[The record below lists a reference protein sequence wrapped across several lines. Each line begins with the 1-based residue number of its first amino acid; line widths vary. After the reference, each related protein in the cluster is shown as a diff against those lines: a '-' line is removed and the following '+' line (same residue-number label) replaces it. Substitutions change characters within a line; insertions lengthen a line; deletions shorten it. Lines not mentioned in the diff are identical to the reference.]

1 VEGTAP
7 VTIST
12 YLRYIQWP
20 WALAFAIVL
29 PVVTAWLV
37 SWGIRARRTRLARLG
52 TPSMIARLAPSI
64 TQQRTWSTALR
75 AALATLLLGL
85 ALAGPRWGVEQTVVK
100 QQGVDVVLALDAS
113 LSMLATDER
122 PSRLQ
127 AMKQEIDRLR
137 DLSPGDRFALLAFAG
152 RSYILT
158 PLTVD
163 NSALDLFLQNLD
175 PSIVGQGGSSL
186 ASALRQATNLLA
198 LNKSQGDKAIILM
211 SDGEGFDNP
220 DEVLAE
226 ARRAR
231 EMGFTIVTVGFG
243 TPEGSTIPIV
253 ENRVVTQKRDENG
266 NIVVTH
272 YDPALLKAIADE
284 AKGTFIEA
292 RIGDKAGKIRA
303 ALNNLHA
310 NPRSVV
316 SGENLGIQFQWF
328 VLAALLLLTLD
339 TFLQTRRRRRRAVAA
354 AATTATM
361 LLLTASCRPAERDK
375 PAIALY
381 NTGTGL
387 LLRDS
392 LAPALPPLTRASD
405 SKDLEVRHHSRF
417 NLGLDY
423 LIQGRRAK
431 KDSTDAPLDSALYR
445 YKQILEVAIADSDA
459 RWNYELALRQKK
471 GGGGG
476 GGGAG
481 GGGGGGQ
488 GQTKSPSPAPSQN
501 QSPAPKPVP
510 GMTPQQAEAVLNAAE
525 DKETDVQGKRQ
536 KKNVPTPPR
545 GKDW

>member
-1 VEGTAP
+1 MEGTAP

-64 TQQRTWSTALR
+64 TQQRTWSAALR

-113 LSMLATDER
+113 LSMLATDEK

-220 DEVLAE
+220 GEALAE

-253 ENRVVTQKRDENG
+253 ENRVVTQKRDESG

-272 YDPALLKAIADE
+272 YDPALLKSIADE
-284 AKGTFIEA
+284 GKGTFIDA
-292 RIGDKAGKIRA
+292 RTRDKAGKIRA

-339 TFLQTRRRRRRAVAA
+339 TFLQTRRRRRGAVAA

-381 NTGTGL
+381 DTGTSL

-392 LAPALPPLTRASD
+392 LVPAIPPLTRASD
-405 SKDLEVRHHSRF
+405 SKDPEVRHHARF

-423 LIQGRRAK
+423 LTEGLRPK
-431 KDSTDAPLDSALYR
+431 KDSAQAPLDSALYR
-445 YKQILEVAIADSDA
+445 YKQILEVAVADSDA
-459 RWNYELALRQKK
+459 RWNYELALRRNT

-476 GGGAG
+476 GGGKS
-481 GGGGGGQ
+481 
-488 GQTKSPSPAPSQN
+488 QTPSPSPAPSQN

>member
-1 VEGTAP
+1 MNLT
-7 VTIST
+7 T
-12 YLRYIQWP
+12 YLKYIQWP

-29 PVVTAWLV
+29 PVLTAWLV
-37 SWGIRARRTRLARLG
+37 GWGIRVRRERLSRLG

-64 TQQRTWSTALR
+64 TPQRTWSAASR
-75 AALATLLLGL
+75 AALAALFLGL
-85 ALAGPRWGVEQTVVK
+85 ALAGPRWGVEQNVVK

-113 LSMLATDER
+113 LSMLATDEK

-127 AMKQEIDRLR
+127 AMKQAINRLR
-137 DLSPGDRFALLAFAG
+137 DLSPGDRFGLLAFAG

-186 ASALRQATNLLA
+186 ASAIRQATNLLA
-198 LNKSQGDKAIILM
+198 LNKSQGDKAIVLM

-226 ARRAR
+226 AKRAHD
-231 EMGFTIVTVGFG
+231 MGFTVITIGFG
-243 TPEGSTIPIV
+243 TTEGSTIPIV

-272 YDPALLKAIADE
+272 YDPTLLKSIADE
-284 AKGTFIEA
+284 AKGVFVDA
-292 RIGDKAGKIRA
+292 RTPDKAGKVRQ
-303 ALNNLHA
+303 ALNALHA
-310 NPRSVV
+310 NPRSLV
-316 SGENLGIQFQWF
+316 SGENLGVQFQWF
-328 VLAALLLLTLD
+328 VLAALLLLTID
-339 TFLQTRRRRRRAVAA
+339 TFLQTRRRRNRAIAA

-361 LLLTASCRPAERDK
+361 LLLTASCRPAARDK
-375 PAIALY
+375 PAIELY
-381 NTGTGL
+381 NTGTQL

-392 LAPALPPLTRASD
+392 LASALPPLTRASD
-405 SKDLEVRHHSRF
+405 SNDPEVRHHARF

-423 LIQGRRAK
+423 LVQGRRAK
-431 KDSTDAPLDSALYR
+431 DSADVPLDSALYR
-445 YKQILEVAIADSDA
+445 YKQILEVAVADSDA

-476 GGGAG
+476 DGGGGG

-488 GQTKSPSPAPSQN
+488 GKSQSPSPAQSQN
-501 QSPAPKPVP
+501 QAPAPKPVP

>member
-1 VEGTAP
+1 
-7 VTIST
+7 VTLTS

-37 SWGIRARRTRLARLG
+37 GWGIRARRERLSRLG

-64 TQQRTWSTALR
+64 TPRRIWSAASR
-75 AALATLLLGL
+75 AALAALFLGL
-85 ALAGPRWGVEQTVVK
+85 AVAGPRWGVEQNVVK
-100 QQGVDVVLALDAS
+100 QEGVDVVLALDAS
-113 LSMLATDER
+113 LSMLATDEK

-127 AMKQEIDRLR
+127 AMKQEINRLR

-186 ASALRQATNLLA
+186 ASAIRQATNLLA

-220 DEVLAE
+220 EEVLAE
-226 ARRAR
+226 AQRAH
-231 EMGFTIVTVGFG
+231 ELGFTIITVGFG
-243 TPEGSTIPIV
+243 TTEGSTIPIV

-272 YDPALLKAIADE
+272 YDPTLLKAIAD
-284 AKGTFIEA
+284 AGKGVFVDA
-292 RIGDKAGKIRA
+292 RTPDKAGKVRQ
-303 ALNNLHA
+303 ALNTLHA
-310 NPRSVV
+310 NPRSLV
-316 SGENLGIQFQWF
+316 SGENLGVQFQWF
-328 VLAALLLLTLD
+328 VLAALLLLTID
-339 TFLQTRRRRRRAVAA
+339 TFLQTRRRRNRAVAA

-361 LLLTASCRPAERDK
+361 LLLTASCRPTARDK
-375 PAIALY
+375 PAIELY
-381 NTGTGL
+381 NTGTRL

-405 SKDLEVRHHSRF
+405 SKDPEVRHHARF

-423 LIQGRRAK
+423 LLQGRRAK
-431 KDSTDAPLDSALYR
+431 DSADVPLDSALYR
-445 YKQILEVAIADSDA
+445 YKQILEVAVADSDA

-476 GGGAG
+476 GGG
-481 GGGGGGQ
+481 GQ
-488 GQTKSPSPAPSQN
+488 GKSQSPSPAQSQN
-501 QSPAPKPVP
+501 QAPAPKPVP

>member
-1 VEGTAP
+1 MTTLMRFV
-7 VTIST
+7 
-12 YLRYIQWP
+12 QWP
-20 WALAFAIVL
+20 WALPLALILAA
-29 PVVTAWLV
+29 VTGWLV
-37 SWGIRARRTRLARLG
+37 RWGVRARTERLSRLG

-64 TQQRTWSTALR
+64 TPHRGWTRVFR

-85 ALAGPRWGVEQTVVK
+85 AFAGPRWGVEQTVVK

-127 AMKQEIDRLR
+127 AMKQVINRLR

-198 LNKSQGDKAIILM
+198 LNKTPGDRAIVLM

-231 EMGFTIVTVGFG
+231 EMGISVITVGYG
-243 TPEGSTIPIV
+243 TTQGSTIPVV
-253 ENRVVTQKRDENG
+253 ENRLVTQKRDENG
-266 NIVVTH
+266 NVVVTH
-272 YDPALLKAIADE
+272 YDPQLLKQIADE
-284 AKGTFIEA
+284 AKGVFVDA
-292 RIGDKAGKIRA
+292 RTPDKAGRVRQ
-303 ALNNLHA
+303 ALNNLRA

-316 SGENLGIQFQWF
+316 SGENLGVQYQWF
-328 VLAALLLLTLD
+328 VLAALLLLGAD
-339 TFLQTRRRRRRAVAA
+339 TYSQTRRRRRRAVAA

-361 LLLTASCRPAERDK
+361 LLLTASCRRAPERDK
-375 PAIALY
+375 SAIALY
-381 NTGTGL
+381 NTGTTL
-387 LLRDS
+387 LKRDS
-392 LAPALPPLTRASD
+392 LKPALPPLTKAAD
-405 SKDLEVRHHSRF
+405 SKDPEVRHHARF

-423 LIQGRRAK
+423 LVQGRRAK
-431 KDSTDAPLDSALYR
+431 DSADAPLDSALFR
-445 YKQILEVAIADSDA
+445 YKQILEVAVADSDA

-476 GGGAG
+476 GVG
-481 GGGGGGQ
+481 GGGGGG
-488 GQTKSPSPAPSQN
+488 GGKSANPSPSPAQSQN
-501 QSPAPKPVP
+501 QAPAPKPVP

-525 DKETDVQGKRQ
+525 DQETDVQGKRQ

>member
-1 VEGTAP
+1 MEGTAAM
-7 VTIST
+7 TM
-12 YLRYIQWP
+12 LLQFIQWP
-20 WALAFAIVL
+20 WALPLAIVL
-29 PVVTAWLV
+29 PLVTAWLV
-37 SWGIRARRTRLARLG
+37 RWGLRARAQRLQRLG

-64 TQQRTWSTALR
+64 KTDHPWTRIART
-75 AALATLLLGL
+75 ALATLLLAI
-85 ALAGPRWGVEQTVVK
+85 ALTGPRWGVEQTVVK

-113 LSMLATDER
+113 TSMLATDER
-122 PSRLQ
+122 PNRLL
-127 AMKQEIDRLR
+127 AMKQEINRLR

-175 PSIVGQGGSSL
+175 PTIVGQGGSSL

-198 LNKSQGDKAIILM
+198 LNKSQGDKAIVLM
-211 SDGEGFDNP
+211 SDGEGFDNA
-220 DEVLAE
+220 DEVIAE

-231 EMGFTIVTVGFG
+231 EMGLRVITVGFG
-243 TPEGSTIPIV
+243 TQAGSTIPIV

-266 NIVVTH
+266 NVVVTH
-272 YDPALLKAIADE
+272 YQPDLLKAIADE
-284 AKGTFIEA
+284 AKGDFI
-292 RIGDKAGKIRA
+292 DAGAPDRAGRIRA

-316 SGENLGIQFQWF
+316 SGENLGVQYQWF
-328 VLAALLLLTLD
+328 VLGALVLLAFD
-339 TFLQTRRRRRRAVAA
+339 AFAQTRRRRRRAVAA

-361 LLLTASCRPAERDK
+361 LLLTVSCRRAPERDK
-375 PAIALY
+375 PAVALY
-381 NTGTGL
+381 NMGTTL
-387 LLRDS
+387 LMRDS
-392 LAPALPPLTRASD
+392 LAQAIPPLTQASD
-405 SKDLEVRHHSRF
+405 SKDGEVRHHARF

-423 LIQGRRAK
+423 LVQGRRS
-431 KDSTDAPLDSALYR
+431 KDSADAPLDSALYR
-445 YKQILEVAIADSDA
+445 YKQILELAVADSDA
-459 RWNYELALRQKK
+459 RWNYELALRQRKGGGGGR

-476 GGGAG
+476 GGG
-481 GGGGGGQ
+481 GGQ
-488 GQTKSPSPAPSQN
+488 SQNPSPSPAQSQN
-501 QSPAPKPVP
+501 QAPAPRPVP